1 MVRAFPLANQ
11 DRGHADPAVRP
22 FIPAAGRDR
31 MGKRQLNQAE
41 EQVYQDI
48 MVAVDDSETSQ
59 RALNVA
65 IGLAKG
71 CGARLEIVH
80 AVDESLFPTHARGG
94 ALLVDPVLVQRA
106 LEEEGQRL
114 LDAAAASA
122 RDAGVE
128 AQTRVLASETH
139 HTADQ
144 IAEAADAAK
153 AELLVVGSHGR
164 RGVQRLLL
172 GSVAERLVRK
182 ANVSVLIVRGE
193 AP

>member
-1 MVRAFPLANQ
+1 
-11 DRGHADPAVRP
+11 
-22 FIPAAGRDR
+22 

-65 IGLAKG
+65 IGLATG

-153 AELLVVGSHGR
+153 VDLLVVGSHGR